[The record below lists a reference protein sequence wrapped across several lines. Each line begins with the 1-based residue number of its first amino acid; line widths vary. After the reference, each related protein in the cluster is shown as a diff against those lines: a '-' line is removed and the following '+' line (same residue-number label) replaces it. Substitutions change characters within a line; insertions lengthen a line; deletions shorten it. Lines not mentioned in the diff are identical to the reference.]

1 MLTIDGKEHEGE
13 SLFVPV
19 RLELRDHFM
28 NAEGDHG
35 RLLLVS
41 AASLALSHPTVLG
54 RPKVD
59 QRRELRAD
67 LVAYGEDALH
77 ALVMGGMSLNRIFEE
92 GSECLLAS
100 LREIPTDEEIA
111 EAQDFSEARTEE
123 DSMSSTSALVSST

>member
-1 MLTIDGKEHEGE
+1 MLTIKGKAHEAE
-13 SLFVPV
+13 PLFVPG
-19 RLELRDHFM
+19 RLALRDPFM

-67 LVAYGEDALH
+67 LGAYGEDALH
-77 ALVMGGMSLNRIFEE
+77 ALVMGGMSLKRIFEE

>member
-1 MLTIDGKEHEGE
+1 MLTINGMEHEAE
-13 SLFVPV
+13 PLFVPV

-28 NAEGDHG
+28 NAEGDPN
-35 RLLLVS
+35 RLMLVS
-41 AASLALSHPTVLG
+41 AASLALSHPSLLG

-67 LVAYGEDALH
+67 LVAYGEEALH
-77 ALVMGGMSLNRIFEE
+77 VLVMGGWSLKRVMED
-92 GSECLLAS
+92 GSQCLLDS

-123 DSMSSTSALVSST
+123 DFTSSTSAPVSST

>member
-1 MLTIDGKEHEGE
+1 MITIDGKEHEGE
-13 SLFVPV
+13 PLFVPV

-28 NAEGDHG
+28 NAEGNPN
-35 RLLLVS
+35 RLMLVS
-41 AASLALSHPTVLG
+41 AASLALSHPTLLG

-67 LVAYGEDALH
+67 LVAYGEEALH
-77 ALVMGGMSLNRIFEE
+77 ALVMGGWSLKRVMED
-92 GSECLLAS
+92 GSQCLLDS

-123 DSMSSTSALVSST
+123 DSTSSTSAPVSST